1 MSDSTANA
9 AQSAGSTSGRRGQ
22 ERYVA
27 PLDETPLREI
37 DVVDVNAVPES
48 QWREAWKRLR
58 VSPLFWLAT
67 LILVVLAVMVTFP
80 SLFTDADPN
89 QASLGNQFGPPSEGH
104 PFGYNFQGADI
115 WARTV
120 YGARASVAV
129 GVLATIVTVLLGV
142 VTGAI
147 AGFYGGIV
155 DTLISRIS
163 DIFFSI
169 PLLLAA
175 ITVLSVINNLIP
187 NRSFWTAVIVVVMAL
202 ALFAWPQITR
212 QMRGA
217 VLEVKNL
224 EFVDA
229 ATAIGASKLTNLRR
243 HIVPNALSPVIV
255 TATITLGI
263 FIVSESALSFLGL
276 GLPQNIVSWGN
287 DLSDAQNLVRSG
299 QNLIVMYVPAT
310 ALAITVLGFVLLGEA
325 VREALD
331 PKAKKS

>member
-1 MSDSTANA
+1 MSEA
-9 AQSAGSTSGRRGQ
+9 TSRPGQ
-22 ERYVA
+22 ERFVA
-27 PLDETPLREI
+27 PIEETPLRDI
-37 DVVDVNAVPES
+37 DVVDVSAVPES
-48 QWREAWKRLR
+48 QWKEAWKRLR
-58 VSPLFWLAT
+58 RSPLFWLSAVIIT
-67 LILVVLAVMVTFP
+67 VLAVMVSFP
-80 SLFTDADPN
+80 TLFTSADPN
-89 QASLGNQFGPPSEGH
+89 QASLGNQFAPPSDGH

-129 GVLATIVTVLLGV
+129 GVLATLVTLLLGMI
-142 VTGAI
+142 TGAL

-155 DTLISRIS
+155 DTLLSRLS

-175 ITVLSVINNLIP
+175 IVVISVINNIFP
-187 NRSFWTAVIVVVMAL
+187 NRGFWSSVFIVVMAL
-202 ALFAWPQITR
+202 SLFAWPQITR

-255 TATITLGI
+255 SATILLGI

-287 DLSDAQNLVRSG
+287 DLSDAQTLVRSG
-299 QNLIVMYVPAT
+299 QHLVVMWVPAT

>member
-1 MSDSTANA
+1 MPET
-9 AQSAGSTSGRRGQ
+9 RPGQ

-27 PLDETPLREI
+27 PLDETPLRAI
-37 DVVDVNAVPES
+37 DVVDVEAVPES

-58 VSPLFWLAT
+58 KSPLFWLSA
-67 LILVVLAVMVTFP
+67 LIIVVLAVMVAFP
-80 SLFTDADPN
+80 GLFTSADPN
-89 QASLGNQFGPPSEGH
+89 QASLDKQFAPASEGH

-129 GVLATIVTVLLGV
+129 GVIATVVTVLLGI

-147 AGFYGGIV
+147 AGFFGGIT
-155 DTLISRIS
+155 DTLMSRLS

-169 PLLLAA
+169 PVLLGS
-175 ITVLSVINNLIP
+175 IVIISVINNLYP
-187 NRSFWTAVIVVVMAL
+187 DRGFWGSVLVVVMAL
-202 ALFAWPQITR
+202 AVFAWPQITR

-229 ATAIGASKLTNLRR
+229 ATAIGASRLTNLRR
-243 HIVPNALSPVIV
+243 HIVPNSLSPVIV
-255 TATITLGI
+255 SATIMLGV
-263 FIVSESALSFLGL
+263 FIVSESALSFLGI
-276 GLPQNIVSWGN
+276 GLPQSIVSWGN
-287 DLSDAQNLVRSG
+287 DLSDAQTLVRSG
-299 QNLIVMYVPAT
+299 QHLVVMWVPAT

-331 PKAKKS
+331 PKARKS

>member
-1 MSDSTANA
+1 MHDTEP
-9 AQSAGSTSGRRGQ
+9 GTRPGQ
-22 ERYVA
+22 ERFVA
-27 PLDETPLREI
+27 PIDETPLRAI
-37 DVVDVNAVPES
+37 DVVDVDAVPES

-58 VSPLFWLAT
+58 KSPLFWLASVI
-67 LILVVLAVMVTFP
+67 ILLLAVMVAFP
-80 SLFTDADPN
+80 TLFTSADPR
-89 QASLGNQFGPPSEGH
+89 QASLDKQFAPAGEGH

-129 GVLATIVTVLLGV
+129 GVFATLATVLLGMIS
-142 VTGAI
+142 GAV

-155 DTLISRIS
+155 DTLISRLS

-169 PLLLAA
+169 PVLLGS
-175 ITVLSVINNLIP
+175 IVVISVVNNIWE
-187 NRSFWTAVIVVVMAL
+187 NRGFWGNVMVVVMAL

-255 TATITLGI
+255 SATISLGV
-263 FIVSESALSFLGL
+263 FIVAESALSFLGI
-276 GLPQNIVSWGN
+276 GLPPTMVSWGN
-287 DLSDAQNLVRSG
+287 DLSDAQTLVRSG
-299 QNLIVMYVPAT
+299 QHLVVMWVPAT

-331 PKAKKS
+331 PKARKS

>member
-1 MSDSTANA
+1 MSDIIP
-9 AQSAGSTSGRRGQ
+9 RRGQ
-22 ERYVA
+22 ERFVA
-27 PLDETPLREI
+27 PLDETPLRDI
-37 DVVDVNAVPES
+37 DAVDVEAVPES

-58 VSPLFWLAT
+58 RSPLFWLSAV
-67 LILVVLAVMVTFP
+67 IIAVLALMVAFP
-80 SLFTDADPN
+80 GLFTSADPN
-89 QASLGNQFGPPSEGH
+89 AAALENQFAPPSEGH

-129 GVLATIVTVLLGV
+129 GVLATIVTVLLGM

-155 DTLISRIS
+155 DTLLSRLS

-175 ITVLSVINNLIP
+175 IVVISVINNIFP
-187 NRSFWTAVIVVVMAL
+187 NRGFWASVIIVVLAL

-229 ATAIGASKLTNLRR
+229 ATAIGATRASNLRR

-255 TATITLGI
+255 SATIMLGV

-276 GLPQNIVSWGN
+276 GLPQGIVSWGN
-287 DLSDAQNLVRSG
+287 DLSDAQTLVRSG
-299 QNLIVMYVPAT
+299 QHLVVMWVPAT
-310 ALAITVLGFVLLGEA
+310 ALAVTVLGFVLLGEA

-331 PKAKKS
+331 PKARKS

>member
-1 MSDSTANA
+1 MSEA
-9 AQSAGSTSGRRGQ
+9 TSRPGQ
-22 ERYVA
+22 ERFVA
-27 PLDETPLREI
+27 PIEETPLRDI
-37 DVVDVNAVPES
+37 DVVDVSAVPES
-48 QWREAWKRLR
+48 QWKEAWKRLR
-58 VSPLFWLAT
+58 RSPLFWLSAIIIT
-67 LILVVLAVMVTFP
+67 VLAVMVSFP
-80 SLFTDADPN
+80 TLFTSADPN
-89 QASLGNQFGPPSEGH
+89 QASLGNQFAPPSDGH

-129 GVLATIVTVLLGV
+129 GVLATLVTLLLGMV
-142 VTGAI
+142 SGAI

-155 DTLISRIS
+155 DTLLSRLS

-175 ITVLSVINNLIP
+175 IVVISVINNIFP
-187 NRSFWTAVIVVVMAL
+187 NRGFWSSVFIVVMAL
-202 ALFAWPQITR
+202 SLFAWPQITR

-255 TATITLGI
+255 SATILLGI

-287 DLSDAQNLVRSG
+287 DLSDAQTLVRSG
-299 QNLIVMYVPAT
+299 QHLVVMWVPAS

>member
-1 MSDSTANA
+1 MHDT
-9 AQSAGSTSGRRGQ
+9 QPGTRPGQ

-27 PLDETPLREI
+27 PIDETPLRAI
-37 DVVDVNAVPES
+37 DVVDVDAVPES

-58 VSPLFWLAT
+58 VSPLFWLASVI
-67 LILVVLAVMVTFP
+67 ILVLAVMVAFP
-80 SLFTDADPN
+80 TLFTNVDPYARN
-89 QASLGNQFGPPSEGH
+89 AGNLSRQFDPPSNGH

-129 GVLATIVTVLLGV
+129 GVFATLFTVLLGMIS
-142 VTGAI
+142 GAI
-147 AGFYGGIV
+147 AGFYGGFV
-155 DTLISRIS
+155 DTLVSRLS

-169 PLLLAA
+169 PVLLGS
-175 ITVLSVINNLIP
+175 IVVISVINNLYP
-187 NRSFWTAVIVVVMAL
+187 NRGFWGSVFVVVLAL
-202 ALFAWPQITR
+202 AVFAWPQITR

-243 HIVPNALSPVIV
+243 HIVPNSLSPVIV
-255 TATITLGI
+255 SATISLGV
-263 FIVSESALSFLGL
+263 FIVAESALSFLGI
-276 GLPQNIVSWGN
+276 GLPQTIVSWGN
-287 DLSDAQNLVRSG
+287 DLSDAQTLVRSG
-299 QNLIVMYVPAT
+299 QHLVVMWVPAT
-310 ALAITVLGFVLLGEA
+310 ALAVTVLGFVLMGEA

-331 PKAKKS
+331 PKARKS

>member
-1 MSDSTANA
+1 MSEA
-9 AQSAGSTSGRRGQ
+9 TSRPGQ
-22 ERYVA
+22 ERFVA
-27 PLDETPLREI
+27 PIEQTPLRDI
-37 DVVDVNAVPES
+37 DVVDVSAVPES
-48 QWREAWKRLR
+48 QWKEAWKRLR
-58 VSPLFWLAT
+58 RSPLFWLSAVIIT
-67 LILVVLAVMVTFP
+67 VLAVMVSFP
-80 SLFTDADPN
+80 TLFTSADPN
-89 QASLGNQFGPPSEGH
+89 QASLGNQFAPPSDGH

-129 GVLATIVTVLLGV
+129 GVLATLVTLLLGM
-142 VTGAI
+142 VTGAL

-155 DTLISRIS
+155 DTLLSRLS

-175 ITVLSVINNLIP
+175 IVVISVINNIFP
-187 NRSFWTAVIVVVMAL
+187 NRGFWSSVFIVVMAL
-202 ALFAWPQITR
+202 SLFAWPQITR

-255 TATITLGI
+255 SATILLGI

-287 DLSDAQNLVRSG
+287 DLSDAQTLVRSG
-299 QNLIVMYVPAT
+299 QHLVVMWVPAT

>member
-1 MSDSTANA
+1 MPDTVRA
-9 AQSAGSTSGRRGQ
+9 RPGQ

-27 PLDETPLREI
+27 PLEETPLRAI
-37 DVVDVNAVPES
+37 DAVDVEAEPES

-58 VSPLFWLAT
+58 KSPLFWVALTIIFVIA
-67 LILVVLAVMVTFP
+67 LMIAVPT
-80 SLFTDADPN
+80 LFTSQDPTK
-89 QASLGNQFGPPSEGH
+89 ASLSNSFGPASEGH
-104 PFGYNFQGADI
+104 PFGFTQQGADV

-129 GVLATIVTVLLGV
+129 GVLTTLLTAALGIVS
-142 VTGAI
+142 GAI
-147 AGFYGGIV
+147 AGFYGGIA
-155 DTLISRIS
+155 DSLLSRVS

-169 PLLLAA
+169 PLLLAC
-175 ITVLSVINNLIP
+175 IVVISVINNIWP
-187 NRSFWTAVIVVVMAL
+187 DRGFWASVGVVVLAL

-229 ATAIGASKLTNLRR
+229 ATAIGASRLRNLVR
-243 HIVPNALSPVIV
+243 HIVPNALAPVIV
-255 TATITLGI
+255 ASTISLGI

-276 GLPQNIVSWGN
+276 GLPQNVVSWGN
-287 DLSDAQNLVRSG
+287 DLSDAQNTVRAG
-299 QNLIVMYVPAT
+299 THLNVMWVPAT
-310 ALAITVLGFVLLGEA
+310 ALATTVLGFILLGEA

-331 PKAKKS
+331 PKARKS

>member
-1 MSDSTANA
+1 MSET
-9 AQSAGSTSGRRGQ
+9 RPGQ

-27 PLDETPLREI
+27 PLEETPLRAI
-37 DVVDVNAVPES
+37 DAVDVNAVPES

-58 VSPLFWLAT
+58 TSPLFWLSVV
-67 LILVVLAVMVTFP
+67 ILFVIALMIFFP
-80 SLFTDADPN
+80 RLFTDADPSSGDLSRSFAP
-89 QASLGNQFGPPSEGH
+89 ASAGH
-104 PFGYNFQGADI
+104 PFGFSQQGYDV

-129 GVLATIVTVLLGV
+129 GVLATIATVVLGM

-147 AGFYGGIV
+147 AGFYGGVV
-155 DTLISRIS
+155 DTILSRLS

-169 PLLLAA
+169 PLLLAC
-175 ITVLSVINNLIP
+175 IVVISVINNLFP
-187 NRSFWTAVIVVVMAL
+187 NRGFWGSVLVVVMAL
-202 ALFAWPQITR
+202 AAFAWPQITR

-255 TATITLGI
+255 SATIMLGV
-263 FIVSESALSFLGL
+263 FIVSESALSFLGI

-299 QNLIVMYVPAT
+299 QHLVVMWVPAT
-310 ALAITVLGFVLLGEA
+310 ALAVTVLGFVLLGEA

-331 PKAKKS
+331 PKARKK

>member
-1 MSDSTANA
+1 MSEA
-9 AQSAGSTSGRRGQ
+9 TSRPGQ
-22 ERYVA
+22 ERFVA
-27 PLDETPLREI
+27 PIEETPLRDI
-37 DVVDVNAVPES
+37 DVVDVSAVPES
-48 QWREAWKRLR
+48 QWKEAWKRLR
-58 VSPLFWLAT
+58 RSPLFWLSAVIIT
-67 LILVVLAVMVTFP
+67 VLAVMVSFP
-80 SLFTDADPN
+80 TLFTSADPN
-89 QASLGNQFGPPSEGH
+89 QASLGNQFAPPSEGH

-129 GVLATIVTVLLGV
+129 GVLATLVTLLLGM

-155 DTLISRIS
+155 DTLLSRLS

-175 ITVLSVINNLIP
+175 IVVISVINNLFP
-187 NRSFWTAVIVVVMAL
+187 NRGFWSSVFIVVMAL
-202 ALFAWPQITR
+202 SLFAWPQITR

-255 TATITLGI
+255 SATILLGI

-287 DLSDAQNLVRSG
+287 DLSDAQTLVRSG
-299 QNLIVMYVPAT
+299 QHLVVMWVPAT